1 MTERDPSKTSADYN
15 AQADFWRMAEDITIG
30 ASAVRKAGE
39 TYLPKFE
46 SEDAKDYKARVDSA
60 PWTPLYSDSLRNLAA
75 KPFSKEVR
83 IEDGPESITALAE
96 NIDARGNHLHV
107 FARECFKAGINT
119 GIDWIWVGHTPVAEG
134 ATIAQARESGARA
147 WWKRIPARRMLAVYS
162 DTVNG
167 KEILTHVRID
177 ETHTVRDG
185 FGEKEVNQVRVIE
198 RPALDAGG
206 YGPPQ
211 YTVLRKQKDQ
221 NGKEAWI
228 EIEVGPISTS
238 AIPLVPVIL
247 GEREGSSWRV
257 RAPLRDLAY
266 MQITLY
272 QKEANLSEVLKYTA
286 FPVNVIVGQN
296 RPQGAEKVDLGP
308 RSVIWIPP
316 GDGSP
321 GDFKREEPGGT
332 AAQSLR
338 EDIAEHK
345 REMREAGMQPLVPG
359 SGTLTATATAVAE
372 SKAHSAVQAWALAL
386 KDALEQ
392 AFVLTGEWLGE
403 ARTVTVFVHTD
414 FAVGAQSVEEMRVVL
429 EMADPD
435 SRKISDAAC
444 IAEAQRRGILGPDF
458 SPETDLKQILEEIP
472 GDEPDPEEAGLIT
485 GDDPERVET
494 AA

>member
-15 AQADFWRMAEDITIG
+15 AQADFWSMAEDITIG

-39 TYLPKFE
+39 KYLPRFE
-46 SEDAKDYKARVDSA
+46 SEDAKEHKARVMGA

-83 IEDGPESITALAE
+83 IEDGPEAIEALAE

-107 FARECFKAGINT
+107 FARECFKAAIST

-134 ATIAQARESGARA
+134 STVAEARAQGARA

-162 DTVNG
+162 DTVG
-167 KEILTHVRID
+167 GTEILTHVRID
-177 ETHTVRDG
+177 EKHSVRDG

-198 RPALDAGG
+198 RPALEGGG
-206 YGPPQ
+206 YGPPE
-211 YTVLRKQKDQ
+211 YTVWIKQKDQ
-221 NGKEAWI
+221 HGKDSWI
-228 EIEVGPISTS
+228 EAESGPISTS
-238 AIPLVPVIL
+238 VIPLVPVIL

-286 FPVNVIVGQN
+286 FPVNVLVGVDK
-296 RPQGAEKVDLGP
+296 PQGGERIDLGP
-308 RSVIWIPP
+308 RSVIYVPP
-316 GDGSP
+316 GEGNP

-332 AAQSLR
+332 AAKSLR

-372 SKAHSAVQAWALAL
+372 AKAHSAVQASALAL

-392 AFVLTGEWLGE
+392 AFVLTGEWLGD
-403 ARTVTVFVHTD
+403 TGPVTVFVHTD
-414 FAVGAQSVEEMRVVL
+414 FAVGAQSAEEMRIVL

-435 SRKISDAAC
+435 NRKISDAAC

-458 SPETDLKQILEEIP
+458 DPESDMRQILEEIP

-485 GDDPERVET
+485 GNDPERVE
-494 AA
+494 AAA